1 VINNN
6 AVDELEDLVRP
17 FVDQDGAWDNARQL
31 VNLILKNV
39 ELVNLAVIIDDY
51 NKRNG

>member
-1 VINNN
+1 MINNN
-6 AVDELEDLVRP
+6 AVEELEDLVRSY
-17 FVDQDGAWDNARQL
+17 VDQDDAYENARQL
-31 VNLILKNV
+31 VNLVLKNV